1 MRLVGQALLIGDVIA
16 HRVAL
21 DDVAI
26 VDQDRVAGFGADGV
40 DDRRSARQAQRVVGR
55 IGVVIVREHRDMQV
69 GGFHQAQVRLAGG
82 GLYGEGVQ
90 HHGGAQRRRAGEEG
104 TAGNRVIVVH

>member
-1 MRLVGQALLIGDVIA
+1 
-16 HRVAL
+16 
-21 DDVAI
+21 
-26 VDQDRVAGFGADGV
+26 
-40 DDRRSARQAQRVVGR
+40 
-55 IGVVIVREHRDMQV
+55 MQV